1 MRCHLGLT
9 LKKALLQCGDCSQNL
24 PLQVCRRI
32 LIYKAFQDVSVALQ
46 SGSMFLI
53 SFASD
58 LRDQLESRIAELLDL
73 QASASQ
79 RVIH

>member
-9 LKKALLQCGDCSQNL
+9 LKKALLQCGDCSQNF

-32 LIYKAFQDVSVALQ
+32 LIYKAFQSGSVALQ
-46 SGSMFLI
+46 CGSMFLI

-58 LRDQLESRIAELLDL
+58 LRDQLESRIAELLNL
-73 QASASQ
+73 QESAS
-79 RVIH
+79 RSFIH